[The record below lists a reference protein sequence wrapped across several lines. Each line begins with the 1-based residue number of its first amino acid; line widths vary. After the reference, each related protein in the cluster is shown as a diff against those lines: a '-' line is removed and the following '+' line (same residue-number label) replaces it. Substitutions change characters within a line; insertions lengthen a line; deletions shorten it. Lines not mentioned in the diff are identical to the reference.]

1 VFCPTLLY
9 PVYTYVIYCVALLLL
24 VYVIMYVILP
34 LLLYVHRVLSDPF
47 RFRYKYIVYCITPAL
62 RVYVYHV
69 LSDPS
74 FYGVCA
80 RVLSD
85 TSFLSTTYL
94 TLALSQV
101 VLKLLED
108 GAPFVIDSDGQTA
121 LHQAAAGGHADTV
134 AALILGGCDASVQDF
149 VSYYYLYIDEISC
162 RVS

>member
-1 VFCPTLLY
+1 
-9 PVYTYVIYCVALLLL
+9 
-24 VYVIMYVILP
+24 
-34 LLLYVHRVLSDPF
+34 
-47 RFRYKYIVYCITPAL
+47 
-62 RVYVYHV
+62 VYVYHV

-74 FYGVCA
+74 FGVCA
-80 RVLSD
+80 HVLSD
-85 TSFLSTTYL
+85 TFFLYIVCL

-149 VSYYYLYIDEISC
+149 VSSFLFLY
-162 RVS
+162 